1 MKSLQNF
8 DAFAKPLKDFRIK
21 TLSGALVSI
30 ISSLIIGIL
39 FTSELL
45 SFTRTRSKQEIIV
58 DVNRGEKMSIYLD
71 ITLNFIPCRFLSLDT
86 MDTTGAQQLNV
97 MHEVY
102 KTSVSVDGT
111 PLSDSVRHA
120 VNDAS
125 AIATTRDPNYCGSC
139 YGAES
144 PSRKCCNTCE
154 EVQMAYNE
162 MRWVLVN
169 ISAFEQCRKE
179 NWNEIKQKIGNEGC
193 RIHGNLTVNRV
204 GGAFHIAPGHSYTEN
219 HAHFHS
225 FQSLGPVQ
233 FNVSHSIGELR
244 FGDSYPGQ
252 VNPLDGTKMAVQP
265 HSQMFIY
272 YLKLVPTMY
281 TGINRN
287 IKEYENKQSKIN
299 TKYYD
304 VENLESTVIT
314 NQYSATWHSKGTPL
328 SGDGQGLP
336 GIFFNYEIAPLLV
349 KITEEK
355 KSFIHFLTNTCAIVG
370 GVFTVASLL
379 DAFIYHSTCILRN
392 RHHRN

>member
-125 AIATTRDPNYCGSC
+125 AITTTRDPNYCGSC

-162 MRWVLVN
+162 MRWVFVN

-179 NWNEIKQKIGNEGC
+179 NWNEIKQKIGSEGC

-252 VNPLDGTKMAVQP
+252 VNPLDGTKMAVQT

-281 TGINRN
+281 TGVNRN
-287 IKEYENKQSKIN
+287 
-299 TKYYD
+299 
-304 VENLESTVIT
+304 ESTVIT

-355 KSFIHFLTNTCAIVG
+355 KSFIHFLTNTCAIIG

>member
-287 IKEYENKQSKIN
+287 
-299 TKYYD
+299 
-304 VENLESTVIT
+304 ESTVIT